1 MFSLQTR
8 SAVKADEQDASSIS
22 HEPIVFQTLFCF
34 LFSLLEREREKYN
47 FTDISDLLDDP

>member
-22 HEPIVFQTLFCF
+22 HEPIVFQTLF
-34 LFSLLEREREKYN
+34 LFFVFFTGEREKYN